1 MVLSFRNHR
10 KNRVRRGGSDSLKSR
25 NMGKR
30 ERTRDRGERRERE
43 RKAFDKSREF
53 EEAHFHNVKCS
64 IYFSLVGNKKT
75 LNVRINSN

>member
-1 MVLSFRNHR
+1 MIGRISQEEGFLT
-10 KNRVRRGGSDSLKSR
+10 LKSR

-30 ERTRDRGERRERE
+30 ERERDRGERRERE
-43 RKAFDKSREF
+43 RKTFDKSREL

-64 IYFSLVGNKKT
+64 IDFSLVGNKET